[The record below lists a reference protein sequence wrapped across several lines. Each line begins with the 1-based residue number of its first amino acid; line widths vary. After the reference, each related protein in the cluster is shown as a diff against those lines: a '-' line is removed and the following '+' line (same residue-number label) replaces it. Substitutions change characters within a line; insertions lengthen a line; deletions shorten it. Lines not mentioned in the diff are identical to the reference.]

1 MQINYTN
8 KLDYKMI
15 EVTLMGRHN
24 AKFIV
29 KNPKKIEFWKAM
41 EKQGEINNNKFVNIK
56 IRKIKDERK

>member
-1 MQINYTN
+1 
-8 KLDYKMI
+8 MI